1 MTTGTSNPVL
11 PEIRMNLVK
20 PARPVTG
27 RVVSNELCMNG
38 KSASFVKHLTI
49 DVTDTPLAGTFHAG
63 QSFGVIT
70 PGKDENGKPHKVRL
84 YSLACPTWGED
95 GAGNV
100 LSTTPKRLMDEHRP
114 QRPGDDSHDH
124 RLFLGVCSN
133 YLCDLNAGD
142 EVSLSGPNS
151 KRFLLPVEP
160 DDHDYLFLATG
171 TGIAPYRGML
181 EELLNAPGGPCKSR
195 IHLVMGTPY
204 TSDLLYNDYF
214 QALATQHS
222 NFHYHTAISRE
233 PLPDGRPGRYVD
245 SLLEDKLDEFTPLL
259 TNSRTLIYICGLAG
273 MQLGLF
279 KFLARHDMDG
289 DYCERRKP
297 LDGVA
302 PEDWTPEQIKR
313 GIRPTG
319 RCMLEVY

>member
-1 MTTGTSNPVL
+1 
-11 PEIRMNLVK
+11 MNLVK
-20 PARPVTG
+20 PSQPVTG
-27 RVVSNELCMNG
+27 TVVSNELCMNG
-38 KSASFVKHLTI
+38 KSSSFVKHLTI
-49 DVTDTPLAGTFHAG
+49 DVSNTPLAGTFRAG

-70 PGKDENGKPHKVRL
+70 PGQDENGKPHKVRL

-100 LSTTPKRLMDEHRP
+100 LSTTPKRLMDEYKP
-114 QRPGDDSHDH
+114 QRRGDDSHDH

-160 DDHDYLFLATG
+160 NDHDYLFLATG

-181 EELLNAPGGPCKSR
+181 RELLNAPGGPCKSQ
-195 IHLVMGTPY
+195 IHLVMGAPY
-204 TSDLLYNDYF
+204 TSDLLYHDSF
-214 QALATQHS
+214 EALALQYD

-233 PLPDGRPGRYVD
+233 PLPDGRSGRYVH
-245 SLLEDKLDEFTPLL
+245 SLMEDELDLFKPLL
-259 TNSRTLIYICGLAG
+259 VNSRTVIYVCGLAG

-279 KFLARHDMDG
+279 KMLARHGLDDG
-289 DYCERRKP
+289 YCERGKQV
-297 LDGVA
+297 DGVA

-313 GIRPTG
+313 GVRPTG
-319 RCMLEVY
+319 RCLLEVY

>member
-1 MTTGTSNPVL
+1 
-11 PEIRMNLVK
+11 MNLVK
-20 PARPVTG
+20 PSQPVIGT
-27 RVVSNELCMNG
+27 VVSNELCMNG

-49 DVTDTPLAGTFHAG
+49 DVSNTPLAGTFRAG

-70 PGKDENGKPHKVRL
+70 PGQDENGKPHKVRL

-95 GAGNV
+95 GGGNV
-100 LSTTPKRLMDEHRP
+100 MSTTPKRLMDEYKP
-114 QRPGDDSHDH
+114 QRRGDDSHNH

-142 EVSLSGPNS
+142 EVNLSGPNS
-151 KRFLLPVEP
+151 KRFLLPVDP
-160 DDHDYLFLATG
+160 DGHDYLFLATG
-171 TGIAPYRGML
+171 TGIAPYRGMV
-181 EELLNAPGGPCKSR
+181 EELLNAPDGPCKSQ

-204 TSDLLYNDYF
+204 TSDLLYHDYF
-214 QALATQHS
+214 EAVAAKHD

-245 SLLEDKLDEFTPLL
+245 SLLEDKLDKFTPLL
-259 TNSRTLIYICGLAG
+259 TNSRTLIYVCGLAG

-279 KFLARHDMDG
+279 KMLAMQGMDNG
-289 DYCERRKP
+289 YCKRGKQVA
-297 LDGVA
+297 DVA

-313 GIRPTG
+313 GIRPTE
-319 RCMLEVY
+319 RCLLEVY